1 MTIKEELNKLHEP
14 DIWSLLL
21 FALFKVKDIPEYSSI
36 SELAYILDRK
46 NLLKLC
52 EYFGG
57 STIKIPT
64 IEELEMMIYG
74 LLMYQYV
81 NIEHIPMEDALSLV
95 SRNSVDLKDV
105 KSAYS
110 KIRDTLSDYSL
121 TARSRND
128 I

>member
-1 MTIKEELNKLHEP
+1 MTIKEQLQKLHEP
-14 DIWSLLL
+14 DLWSLLL
-21 FALFKVKDIPEYSSI
+21 FALFKMKDIPEYASI

-64 IEELEMMIYG
+64 IEEIETMVYG
-74 LLMYQYV
+74 LLVYQYV
-81 NIEHIPMEDALSLV
+81 NIEGMNLNDALISV
-95 SRNSVDLKDV
+95 SRDSVDMKTVKISYNKIKD
-105 KSAYS
+105 
-110 KIRDTLSDYSL
+110 ILSNYDL
-121 TARSRND
+121 TARARSD